1 MRRAGDGV
9 QVFNEE
15 LSHTYIYLDYV
26 RVEFLFC
33 IKIKIEIKKKLKKRK
48 KEKKRVYWL
57 TTRNW

>member
-1 MRRAGDGV
+1 MWRAGDGI

-33 IKIKIEIKKKLKKRK
+33 IKIKIEIKKKILK
-48 KEKKRVYWL
+48 KEKEKKKGIL
-57 TTRNW
+57 ANH